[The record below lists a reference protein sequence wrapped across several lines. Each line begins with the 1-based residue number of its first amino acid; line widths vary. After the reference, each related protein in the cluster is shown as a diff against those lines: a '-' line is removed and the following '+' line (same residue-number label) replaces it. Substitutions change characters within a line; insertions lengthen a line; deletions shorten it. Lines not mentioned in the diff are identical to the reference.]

1 MIIQEDFS
9 LKQLNTLGVDAKAK
23 HFIELEDENDLLEYL
38 DSKEAPKRNPMI
50 LGGGSNVLFTKN
62 YDGTILRYPAKGI
75 KIIEE
80 NSSYVFVESSA
91 GELWDDLVTFCIEK
105 NFYGIE
111 NLSLIPGEVGA
122 APIQNIGAY
131 GVELK
136 DVFDNLEGYFLDTKE
151 KRKFS
156 KTDCRFGYRD
166 SIFKKELKNKFLIT
180 KVVLRLSKE
189 KKFNL
194 SYKALQEQLGDI
206 NPDKLTIYEVA
217 ATVREIRES
226 KLPDPK
232 KIGNAG
238 SFFKNPEIGSTQL
251 AQIQKKYPDIT
262 FYKTG
267 DDSFKIPAGW
277 LIEKCGYKGKRI
289 GNIGCYEKQALVIV
303 NYGNAGGEEIRAF
316 AEKIRNA
323 VNYGFNI
330 KLDYEVSII

>member
-1 MIIQEDFS
+1 MIIHEDFS
-9 LKQLNTLGVDAKAK
+9 LKQLNTLGIDAKAK
-23 HFIELEDENDLLEYL
+23 HFIELEDESELVEYL
-38 DSKEAPKRNPMI
+38 ASREAPKRNPMI

-62 YDGTILRYPAKGI
+62 YDGTVLHYLSKGI
-75 KIIEE
+75 KIVEE
-80 NSSYVFVESSA
+80 NSTDVFVEASA
-91 GELWDDLVTFCIEK
+91 GELWDDLVRFCIEK
-105 NFYGIE
+105 NFYGVE

-136 DVFDNLEGYFLDTKE
+136 DVFDHLEGYSLDTKE
-151 KRKFS
+151 KRKFN
-156 KTDCRFGYRD
+156 KIDCRFGYRD
-166 SIFKKELKNKFLIT
+166 SIFKKELRNKFLIT

-189 KKFNL
+189 KKFNI
-194 SYKALQEQLGDI
+194 SYKALQEQLADI

-238 SFFKNPEIGSTQL
+238 SFFKNPEIKSAQL
-251 AQIQKKYPDIT
+251 AQIQKKYPDII
-262 FYKTG
+262 FFKTG

-277 LIEKCGYKGKRI
+277 LIEKCGYKGKRA

-303 NYGNAGGEEIRAF
+303 NYGNAGGEEIRVF

-323 VNYGFNI
+323 VNYLFNI
-330 KLDYEVSII
+330 KLEYEVSII